1 MSKTFLACGKITS
14 IPAPYVTIL
23 QLCYPRGSNLS
34 FLFSSLTH
42 LLLILKCSS
51 GSCCGCCRRCSSCCS
66 NSSCSRSS
74 SWVGSRLWKGWCI
87 RWTSILLRVIII
99 TSRRNTGC
107 ASCGREAVLPLHV
120 VLCYRLCCLLRKP
133 ASWSCWVTPFLQT
146 DKKRNFTLSLNTF
159 SCYKCF
165 SAHYPLLLEL
175 KRQSKIWVVMH
186 NFKVKLGK
194 KYGLP
199 LNQTLQSSS
208 DWLTSFKASM
218 HFLVLSCPVK

>member
-1 MSKTFLACGKITS
+1 MAKLFWPVAKSLPFLPHMLLYYS
-14 IPAPYVTIL
+14 FVTL
-23 QLCYPRGSNLS
+23 EDHLS

-51 GSCCGCCRRCSSCCS
+51 GSCCGCCRCCSSCCS

-146 DKKRNFTLSLNTF
+146 DNKEIL
-159 SCYKCF
+159 
-165 SAHYPLLLEL
+165 HYPWIHLVATNVFQHITRFFLSW
-175 KRQSKIWVVMH
+175 R
-186 NFKVKLGK
+186 GK
-194 KYGLP
+194 AR
-199 LNQTLQSSS
+199 
-208 DWLTSFKASM
+208 F
-218 HFLVLSCPVK
+218 